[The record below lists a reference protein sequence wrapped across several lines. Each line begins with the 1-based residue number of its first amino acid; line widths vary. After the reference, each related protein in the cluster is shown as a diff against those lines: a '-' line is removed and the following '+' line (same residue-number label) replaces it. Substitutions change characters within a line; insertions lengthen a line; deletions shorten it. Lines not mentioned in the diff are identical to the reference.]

1 MPLWGKN
8 RVLGQSVR
16 YNFTFVITKI
26 DYSIAALV
34 GFLAGV
40 FLIPTLINLGLRT
53 QWILMVVPLLVPPV
67 FVFGV
72 WLSGKLSRW
81 LPFMTQ
87 LGKFMAVGFLNT
99 AIDFGILNLLSMATG
114 ITSGFEIGG
123 VNAPGFAVAVINSYF
138 WNQFWVF
145 KGRSQGEGM
154 FHDFPKFLT
163 VMLIGLTLNSGI
175 VFSLTTYVPP
185 FFGLAEK
192 VWLNVAKA
200 IATAIVLAWNF
211 PGLKFLVFR

>member
-1 MPLWGKN
+1 
-8 RVLGQSVR
+8 
-16 YNFTFVITKI
+16 
-26 DYSIAALV
+26 
-34 GFLAGV
+34 
-40 FLIPTLINLGLRT
+40 
-53 QWILMVVPLLVPPV
+53 
-67 FVFGV
+67 
-72 WLSGKLSRW
+72 
-81 LPFMTQ
+81 
-87 LGKFMAVGFLNT
+87 
-99 AIDFGILNLLSMATG
+99 MATG

-145 KGRSQGEGM
+145 KARIRGEGM

-192 VWLNVAKA
+192 
-200 IATAIVLAWNF
+200 
-211 PGLKFLVFR
+211 G